1 MEGGSARPS
10 AQHQRP
16 RQQEYS
22 NSQPPQAP
30 VRQTKV
36 KPLIPSK
43 EKNAASR
50 ALDLSYKA
58 KKVEGARGTPLTA
71 LPNDFKATSEELRKL
86 DLSGQTTLSLTALSP
101 IRFTGETLTWL
112 NLSGVQCGEGQ
123 PKDWL
128 WLRMMKQ
135 LLVLNISHCGLE
147 ELPKDISSPTT
158 LKALVASHNVLT
170 SASLSHLA
178 SLTELNSLILSDNK
192 LTSLPSALSGMKGLT
207 KLSLANNELRSDGL
221 PDFSPL
227 SALEEC
233 RLNGNSGITSIPAGL
248 DALPALSTLELSST
262 GIASWA
268 EVEKLKAMPA
278 LTSLGLKGTPLAL
291 QGGERYQDKVKE
303 LLPGLRI
310 LDNQRF
316 DQKYLERKERLKA
329 RSNGGEETA
338 KGVEGTIGDK
348 WKRAYRAEGAASKGK
363 DGKGEKASQV
373 KLGKRKA
380 RDQDDKT
387 ARAESDAPVADSP
400 KSTAANAAPEKEED
414 LPMVL
419 SDDEENA
426 APALN
431 ATGPPKKKRSRVK
444 KRLEKQE
451 AKEAG
456 IELQSEQA
464 PRKRQQPKQA
474 KSVGG
479 SLSAPAPAQA
489 EEDDAASSARELLA
503 TADPKTEEGARLP
516 DVAKERSGVA
526 KIIEAAP
533 QQARS
538 SKKAKLAHPAK
549 IKEAAADVIAL
560 LTREREAASAPRG
573 WD

>member
-1 MEGGSARPS
+1 M
-10 AQHQRP
+10 
-16 RQQEYS
+16 
-22 NSQPPQAP
+22 
-30 VRQTKV
+30 T
-36 KPLIPSK
+36 I
-43 EKNAASR
+43 
-50 ALDLSYKA
+50 
-58 KKVEGARGTPLTA
+58 
-71 LPNDFKATSEELRKL
+71 
-86 DLSGQTTLSLTALSP
+86 SLA
-101 IRFTGETLTWL
+101 
-112 NLSGVQCGEGQ
+112 
-123 PKDWL
+123 
-128 WLRMMKQ
+128 
-135 LLVLNISHCGLE
+135 VLNISHCGLE

-158 LKALVASHNVLT
+158 LKALVASHNALT

-178 SLTELNSLILSDNK
+178 PLTELNSLILSDNK

-207 KLSLANNELRSDGL
+207 KLSLANNELRSDSL

-233 RLNGNSGITSIPAGL
+233 RLNGNSGITTIPTGL
-248 DALPALSTLELSST
+248 DALPALSTLEISST
-262 GIASWA
+262 GIASWG

-329 RSNGGEETA
+329 RSNGGDETA

-348 WKRAYRAEGAASKGK
+348 WKRAYRAEGGAQKPHTDGK
-363 DGKGEKASQV
+363 DGTGEKVSQV

-380 RDQDDKT
+380 RDQGDQ
-387 ARAESDAPVADSP
+387 AAQAGREAPAADSRKPTTVESAP
-400 KSTAANAAPEKEED
+400 KTEEN

-419 SDDEENA
+419 SDDEETAASSTNA
-426 APALN
+426 S
-431 ATGPPKKKRSRVK
+431 GPPKKKRSRVK

-456 IELQSEQA
+456 IELPSEPA
-464 PRKRQQPKQA
+464 FRKARLPKQA
-474 KSVGG
+474 KNVGG
-479 SLSAPAPAQA
+479 SLSAPSPVQA
-489 EEDDAASSARELLA
+489 EEDSAASSAAGVLIAEPR
-503 TADPKTEEGARLP
+503 PEGGAQLQ
-516 DVAKERSGVA
+516 DAAKERSGVA

-538 SKKAKLAHPAK
+538 SKKAKLADPSK
-549 IKEAAADVIAL
+549 PKEAGADVIAL
-560 LTREREAASAPRG
+560 LTRERDAASAPRG